1 MYKGSHKVI
10 GYFSYSDAGDVFCD
24 KDACVI
30 SGSSESLHGYIDA
43 MLPDREANGIVK
55 KTRFEEIMQGISRGA
70 AYAFDQE
77 SYVRFL
83 PLAEKNGMRDLPAL
97 AEFEKRQ
104 PEKDA
109 PQFIRIAQ
117 A

>member
-1 MYKGSHKVI
+1 MYKDSHKVI
-10 GYFSYSDAGDVFCD
+10 GYFSYSEEGDVFCD

-43 MLPDREANGIVK
+43 MLPDRETSGIVK

-77 SYVRFL
+77 SYTRFL
-83 PLAEKNGMRDLPAL
+83 PLAEKNGMSDLPAL
-97 AEFEKRQ
+97 SEFEKHQ
-104 PEKDA
+104 PEENT
-109 PQFIRIAQ
+109 PQFIRISQ
-117 A
+117 S